1 MKVFIYSLK
10 KTIYEGEA
18 DVLSLPTADGEISVL
33 ENHVP
38 LITSIANGK
47 IRIRKG
53 SGFDETSSV
62 YEVGG
67 GFAEVNP
74 KETILLID

>member
-1 MKVFIYSLK
+1 MRVFIYSLK

-18 DVLSLPTADGEISVL
+18 EVLSMPTADGEISVL

-38 LITSIANGK
+38 LITSIVNGK

-53 SGFDETSSV
+53 SGFDEARDV
-62 YEVGG
+62 FEVSG
-67 GFAEVNP
+67 GFAQINP
-74 KETILLID
+74 RETILLID